1 MKYRFIDMH
10 RFEFRMGK
18 MCRVLDISRSGYYAW
33 KMRPVSSRDQKNRE
47 LVDRIVKVHKESR
60 KTYGSP
66 RITEDLKSRGIPCGK
81 NRIARLMRKNG
92 IMAKTKKK
100 YRITTFSRHTRPV
113 APNLLKEWP
122 VDKPNTVWVSDIT
135 YVRTDEGWLYL
146 AVILDIFSRHIV
158 GWSMGERLRDD
169 LVIHAFTKAVMK
181 RGPHTPLVF
190 HSDRG
195 SQYAGERFK
204 NLLFQHSIRQ
214 SMSGK
219 GNCYDNAFAESFFG
233 TLKTELGHRYPSKST
248 ARQEI
253 FEYIEVFYNRIRR
266 HSALNYL
273 SPVEYERRHMLA

>member
-1 MKYRFIDMH
+1 MH

-33 KMRPVSSRDQKNRE
+33 KMRPVSSRDNKNTD
-47 LVDRIVKVHKESR
+47 LVDRIVKIHKQSR

-66 RITEDLKSRGIPCGK
+66 RITEDLKSQGIPCGK

-135 YVRTDEGWLYL
+135 YVRTGEGWLYL
-146 AVILDIFSRHIV
+146 AVVLDIFSRHVV
-158 GWSMGERLRDD
+158 GWSMGERLCDD
-169 LVIHAFTKAVMK
+169 LVIRAFTKAVMK
-181 RGPHTPLVF
+181 RGPYTPFIF

-195 SQYAGERFK
+195 SQYASHRFK
-204 NLLFQHSIRQ
+204 NLLFRHCITQ

-233 TLKTELGHRYPSKST
+233 TLKTELGRRYPSKST